1 MNSST
6 KCRFFRTAS
15 KKRTPWVTIGSLWVI
30 LIHFEESESSSIES
44 SIHPKGTRGTFSQ
57 TRRPT
62 DVPASTFY
70 LVKLVEDDEHV
81 APVITKWLSQDLVI
95 IFFCH
100 N

>member
-1 MNSST
+1 MGD
-6 KCRFFRTAS
+6 A
-15 KKRTPWVTIGSLWVI
+15 
-30 LIHFEESESSSIES
+30 HHEESESSSIES
-44 SIHPKGTRGTFSQ
+44 NIHPKGTRGTFSQ

-70 LVKLVEDDEHV
+70 LVKLVEDDDHV

-95 IFFCH
+95 LFFFSH